1 MFKSIREILNETMDN
16 LKIKKKV
23 EQTLSLTI
31 WSKVVGEEIS
41 HNARPYLI
49 KNGILF
55 VSTTSPMWAHELSFI
70 KPELL
75 RALNNYLGKE
85 IVKDIRFQP
94 KGVDET
100 GGFTDPLRPSD
111 PQGAC
116 GTPGEIELSE
126 SDIKE
131 IEAAVK
137 AVSDEGLR
145 EELTKILILDKK
157 FNISR
162 LRRGF
167 KPCTKC
173 GRFYKPEPT
182 GPGSPARWMGKER
195 GLCALCILNEKWQ
208 RPAQT

>member
-94 KGVDET
+94 KGVDEA

-111 PQGAC
+111 PPLGRG

-157 FNISR
+157 F
-162 LRRGF
+162 
-167 KPCTKC
+167 K
-173 GRFYKPEPT
+173 
-182 GPGSPARWMGKER
+182 
-195 GLCALCILNEKWQ
+195 NEKWQ

>member
-16 LKIKKKV
+16 LKIKKKI
-23 EQTLSLTI
+23 EQGLSLTI
-31 WSKVVGEEIS
+31 WSRVVGEEIF

-70 KPELL
+70 KPDLL
-75 RALNNYLGKE
+75 RALNNYLKKE
-85 IVKDIRFQP
+85 VVKDIRFQP
-94 KGVDET
+94 KGVDEAK
-100 GGFTDPLRPSD
+100 GFTDSNLGEAGMGHGDPLRV
-111 PQGAC
+111 C

-137 AVSDEGLR
+137 AVSDERLR
-145 EELTKILILDKK
+145 GKLTKILILDKK

-173 GRFYKPEPT
+173 GRLYKPEPT
-182 GPGSPARWMGKER
+182 GPGSSTCRTGRER
-195 GLCALCILNEKWQ
+195 SLCTLCILSEK
-208 RPAQT
+208 